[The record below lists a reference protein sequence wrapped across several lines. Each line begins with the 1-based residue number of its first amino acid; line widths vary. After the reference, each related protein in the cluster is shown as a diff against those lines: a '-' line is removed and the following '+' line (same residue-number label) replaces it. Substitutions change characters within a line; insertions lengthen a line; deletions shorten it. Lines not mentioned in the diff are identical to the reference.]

1 MTVSVICRELAYQI
15 SDQFRVFGKQIHLRD
30 ETVVGGVGE
39 LVIIIII
46 IINIYYYC
54 LLLL

>member
-39 LVIIIII
+39 LVYH
-46 IINIYYYC
+46 YYYYYYY
-54 LLLL
+54 

>member
-1 MTVSVICRELAYQI
+1 MILYSTMTVSVICRELAYQI

-39 LVIIIII
+39 LVYH
-46 IINIYYYC
+46 YYYYYYY
-54 LLLL
+54 